1 MSGVR
6 AKFYVGEVAE
16 QPGVPGGRVTL
27 QACSRGA
34 RNAEWASAT
43 PSGTM
48 TMQINNQPAFDY
60 FVSLKNAAKSGYQPE
75 VFITI
80 ETASDGWPGDGHEF
94 VEADVPDNHYGFG
107 KCAACGFPKDGEV
120 LYEGTVKLDTP
131 KPSHPN
137 G

>member
-1 MSGVR
+1 MSGVKS
-6 AKFYVGEVAE
+6 KFYVSEVAE

-60 FVSLKNAAKSGYQPE
+60 FVGLKNAAKTGYQPE
-75 VFITI
+75 VFITV
-80 ETASDGWPGDGHEF
+80 ETASDGFPGDGHLFE
-94 VEADVPDNHYGFG
+94 EADVPENHYGAG
-107 KCAACGFPKDGEV
+107 KCAACGMPKDGETKYAGSVV
-120 LYEGTVKLDTP
+120 LEEP
-131 KPSHPN
+131 IPIHPN